1 MSVFANPSVVVEPS
15 SAREGDCTRLVADIG
30 GTNARFAWQAGAG
43 DKLSRVS
50 TLKCADYAGIDEAI
64 AHYLA
69 QNALPTPDAF
79 SFGVATP
86 VNGDVVRMTN
96 HHWSFSISG
105 LKQTLNS
112 DVGIVINDFVAL
124 ASAIPALVPADR
136 IALNVAAGKPGA
148 PIAVIGAGT
157 GLGVASLIA
166 DTAGNYVAVPG
177 EGGHVTLA
185 ATNDAEEAVIHELRK
200 HFGHVS
206 AERALSGPG
215 IVALY
220 EAHCALRG
228 EAPTLKSAAE
238 ISRIAR
244 LDRASS
250 AYHAISSFVDF
261 LGNVSGNLALT
272 LGAFG
277 GLYIGGGIVPKLG
290 DLFDRQR
297 FIAAFRS
304 KGRFAQYLADI
315 PCFVITCESP
325 ALLGAARVLQQ
336 QLDARR

>member
-1 MSVFANPSVVVEPS
+1 MSVFANPSAAVQPLRS
-15 SAREGDCTRLVADIG
+15 RAGDYTRLVADIG
-30 GTNARFAWQAGAG
+30 GTNARFAWQSGNRVG
-43 DKLSRVS
+43 LSRVS
-50 TLKCADYAGIDEAI
+50 TLKCADYAGVEEAI

-79 SFGVATP
+79 AFGIATP

-96 HHWSFSISG
+96 HHWSFSISR
-105 LKQTLNS
+105 LKRELRS

-124 ASAIPALVPADR
+124 ASAIPALTAADR
-136 IALNVAAGKPGA
+136 IALQSAAEKAGA

-166 DTAGNYVAVPG
+166 DAAGNYMAVPG

-185 ATNDAEEAVIHELRK
+185 ATNDDEEAVIRELRK
-200 HFGHVS
+200 QFGHVS

-228 EAPTLKSAAE
+228 EVPSLTSAAD
-238 ISRIAR
+238 ISHQAR
-244 LDRASS
+244 FDRASS
-250 AYHAISSFVDF
+250 AFQAISSFVDF
-261 LGNVSGNLALT
+261 LGSVSGNLALT

-277 GLYIGGGIVPKLG
+277 GLYLGGGIVPKLG

-297 FIAAFRS
+297 FVAAFCR
-304 KGRFAQYLADI
+304 KGRFAEYLAEV
-315 PCFVITCESP
+315 PCFMITCESP

-336 QLDARR
+336 QIDAER